1 MQLTRV
7 VLTGGPGAGK
17 TSVLV
22 RLQELGYAVVPDM
35 ARQFIADRKSKGLSP
50 RPPPVDFARAILEED
65 MGRYD
70 SVSDGIVFFDRGI
83 LDALAMLNEC
93 GALCDK
99 EREDILARYPYSSP
113 VFVFPPWRE
122 IYRTDTE
129 RDQNFKESVQVHSFI
144 RDWYLKIGYDVSTVP
159 IGAIHERCEY
169 ILKTLGE
176 YE

>member
-1 MQLTRV
+1 MQLKRV

-22 RLQELGYAVVPDM
+22 RLQELGYSVVPEM
-35 ARQFIADRKSKGLSP
+35 ARQIISDRKSRGMSP

-65 MGRYD
+65 MRLYD
-70 SVSDGIVFFDRGI
+70 SVSDGLVFFDRSI

-99 EREDILARYPYSSP
+99 EREDILARYPYTSP

-122 IYRTDTE
+122 IYRTDEE
-129 RDQNFKESVQVHSFI
+129 RDQSFKESVQVHSAI
-144 RDWYLKIGYDVSTVP
+144 CDWYLKIGYDISAVP
-159 IGAIHERCEY
+159 TGLIHERCKY